1 MENAIEQKIFELNS
15 FFNFFYLNREN
26 FSKNIQL
33 QLNLLK
39 PLLKFDKELLSSIER
54 DKLIF
59 IQSENINEIIRKQ
72 ENNDINKMETINI
85 KKLDLLLSIAKKF
98 NLDLKYNKD
107 KIMTSFK
114 SNEIEFEKELKD
126 INFDM
131 LLKTYDEKFGKINE
145 KGLFNNSNINPNFIT
160 NEDLIKNKNIIDEH
174 KKEIEEIN
182 KKNKE
187 LDLVL
192 YDLKKQLSNFKDL
205 PTEVNQMKNLVE
217 IKKEEYKA
225 LLIDKN
231 NKNTKNN

>member
-15 FFNFFYLNREN
+15 FFNYFYLNREN

>member
-1 MENAIEQKIFELNS
+1 
-15 FFNFFYLNREN
+15 
-26 FSKNIQL
+26 
-33 QLNLLK
+33 
-39 PLLKFDKELLSSIER
+39 
-54 DKLIF
+54 
-59 IQSENINEIIRKQ
+59 
-72 ENNDINKMETINI
+72 METINI